1 MKKVTLL
8 LLLIGLQASVFAQGF
23 GIFNNSNYA
32 PVQSV
37 YFNPAKIAD
46 SKQKF
51 QFNLVGFNVYVANDY
66 GVLQSIPKLI
76 KTVQNNGEFGDI
88 LTLQQNGKAKNLDLG
103 VEIRGPSFVAS
114 MGHSQSLAFST
125 RARLLSS
132 ANNVSEELMTAL
144 VKGFKNTDQF
154 GNITNASF
162 DLNANVFSEMGLTY
176 ALNLVNTGNHVL
188 KAGITGKYL
197 WGAGNAQ
204 INNINTNVNITT
216 SVVPPLTNVLTTN
229 SIHINT
235 LVSNSSLL
243 GFQNSSI
250 SLKDITDGRGQG
262 FGADFGF
269 EYEWRPKFKDYQYE
283 VDGKTQTDNTVPKY
297 RLKIG
302 AALTDVGSITYGQGK
317 VVKVNDNTP
326 NKQWTQAQ
334 IDNFDLANLETSF
347 TNVYGAGAVASS
359 INYKA
364 HLPTRLNVN
373 LDLKVAKNFYIASNY
388 MGGFTKKRS
397 TIDISKEQPI
407 IDPTS
412 TLISVIPRI
421 EKPSYELAL
430 PITYSSRYK
439 KTNLGL
445 TSRTGAFFIGTDDIG
460 GALGIGK
467 FTSFNVYAGLNFS
480 IGKKRIKDRD
490 HDTISDKLDK
500 CPTIAGPVENEGCP
514 WPDTDK
520 DGIPDKDDGCPTLAG
535 PAATHGCPDSDGDG
549 VADNADNCPSI
560 PGPLSAQG
568 CPDADGDGIPDKDD
582 LCPTLPG
589 SRDAKGCPDRD
600 HDGIADKDDKC
611 PDIAGTAALFGCP
624 DKDNDGVADSEDLC
638 PDVPG
643 SIALKGCPDR
653 DNDGVADKDD
663 ACPDL
668 AGPFATKG
676 CPDTD
681 GDGVLDKDDLC
692 PTVAGPLAFKGCP
705 DRDKDGVSDAEDLCP
720 DTPGSFAAKGCPDRD
735 GDGVPDKDDKC
746 VDLVGPASNGGCP
759 ITAAP
764 TLTKVEEKI
773 IFTAVSDL
781 QFESGKSVI
790 KAYSFD
796 SLDELAALM
805 VKRPE
810 LTLILSGHTD
820 NVGVPAKNKVL
831 SRKRA
836 EAVKAYLEDAG
847 VDGSRIAAVG
857 YGSSKPIASNKTPQ
871 GRQKNR
877 RVEFKVN

>member
-8 LLLIGLQASVFAQGF
+8 LLLLGLQASVFAQGF

-51 QFNLVGFNVYVANDY
+51 QFNLIGFNLYVANDY

-88 LTLQQNGKAKNLDLG
+88 LTIQQNGKNKNLDFGL
-103 VEIRGPSFVAS
+103 EIRGPSFVAS
-114 MGHSQSLAFST
+114 MGRSQSLAFTS
-125 RARLLSS
+125 RARLLTS

-144 VKGFKNTDQF
+144 VKGFDKTDSY
-154 GNITNASF
+154 GNVVNASF
-162 DLNANVFSEMGLTY
+162 DLNANLYSEVGLTY
-176 ALNLVNTGNHVL
+176 ALNLVNTGNHVFKL
-188 KAGITGKYL
+188 GIGGKYL

-204 INNINTNVNITT
+204 INNINTNVKIAT
-216 SVVPPLTNVLTTN
+216 SVVPPLTNTLTT
-229 SIHINT
+229 SGVQLNT
-235 LVSNSSLL
+235 LVSNSNLL

-269 EYEWRPKFKDYQYE
+269 EYEWRPKYKDYQYE
-283 VDGKTQTDNTVPKY
+283 VDGKIETDNTLSKY
-297 RLKIG
+297 HLKIG
-302 AALTDVGSITYGQGK
+302 AALTDKGSITYGQGK
-317 VVKVNDNTP
+317 TVKLNDNTL

-347 TNVYGAGAVASS
+347 SNIYGAGAVSS
-359 INYKA
+359 SVNYKA
-364 HLPTRLNVN
+364 QLPTRLNIN
-373 LDLKVAKNFYIASNY
+373 LDLKVAKNFFIASNY
-388 MGGFTKKRS
+388 MSGFTKKRS
-397 TIDISKEQPI
+397 SIDISKEQPV
-407 IDPTS
+407 IDPTG

-421 EKPSYELAL
+421 EKPGYELAV

-467 FTSFNVYAGLNFS
+467 FTSFNLYAGLNFS

-490 HDTISDKLDK
+490 RDKISDKLDK

-520 DGIPDKDDGCPTLAG
+520 DGIPDKDDGCPTLPG
-535 PAATHGCPDSDGDG
+535 PASSKGCPDSDGDG
-549 VADNADNCPSI
+549 VADNGDNCPSI

-568 CPDADGDGIPDKDD
+568 CPDADGDGIADKDD

-611 PDIAGTAALFGCP
+611 PDTPGTAVLFGCP

-643 SIALKGCPDR
+643 SITLKGCPDR

-668 AGPFATKG
+668 AGPMATKG

-681 GDGVLDKDDLC
+681 L
-692 PTVAGPLAFKGCP
+692 
-705 DRDKDGVSDAEDLCP
+705 
-720 DTPGSFAAKGCPDRD
+720 
-735 GDGVPDKDDKC
+735 
-746 VDLVGPASNGGCP
+746 
-759 ITAAP
+759 
-764 TLTKVEEKI
+764 
-773 IFTAVSDL
+773 
-781 QFESGKSVI
+781 
-790 KAYSFD
+790 
-796 SLDELAALM
+796 SL
-805 VKRPE
+805 
-810 LTLILSGHTD
+810 IH
-820 NVGVPAKNKVL
+820 
-831 SRKRA
+831 
-836 EAVKAYLEDAG
+836 
-847 VDGSRIAAVG
+847 I
-857 YGSSKPIASNKTPQ
+857 
-871 GRQKNR
+871 
-877 RVEFKVN
+877 

>member
-8 LLLIGLQASVFAQGF
+8 LLLCALKVSVFAQGF

-37 YFNPAKIAD
+37 YFNPSKIAD

-76 KTVQNNGEFGDI
+76 RTVQNNGEFGDI
-88 LTLQQNGKAKNLDLG
+88 LTLQQNGKNKNVDLG
-103 VEIRGPSFVAS
+103 LEIRGPSFVAA
-114 MGHSQSLAFST
+114 MGHSQSLAFTT

-144 VKGFKNTDQF
+144 VKGFTKTDQY
-154 GNITNASF
+154 GNITNATF
-162 DLNANVFSEMGLTY
+162 DLNANLFSEMGLTY
-176 ALNLVNTGNHVL
+176 ALNLINTGNHVF
-188 KAGITGKYL
+188 KAGVTGKYL

-204 INNINTNVNITT
+204 INNINTSVNIT
-216 SVVPPLTNVLTTN
+216 SSALPPLTNVLTTN
-229 SIHINT
+229 GVHLNT
-235 LVSNSSLL
+235 LVSNSKLL
-243 GFQNSSI
+243 GFQNTSI

-283 VDGKTQTDNTVPKY
+283 VDGKTQTDNTLPKY

-317 VVKVNDNTP
+317 IVKLNDNTQ

-334 IDNFDLANLETSF
+334 IDNFDLADLETSF
-347 TNVYGAGAVASS
+347 INVYGAGAVASS
-359 INYKA
+359 LNYKA

-397 TIDISKEQPI
+397 SLDISKEQPV
-407 IDPTS
+407 IDPTG
-412 TLISVIPRI
+412 TLISVVPRI

-439 KTNLGL
+439 KTNIGL

-467 FTSFNVYAGLNFS
+467 FTSFNLYAGLNFS

-500 CPTIAGPVENEGCP
+500 CPTIAGPVENDGCP

-611 PDIAGTAALFGCP
+611 PDVAGTAALLGCP

-692 PTVAGPLAFKGCP
+692 PTVPGPLAFKGCP

-720 DTPGSFAAKGCPDRD
+720 DIPGSVAAKGCPDRD

-746 VDLVGPASNGGCP
+746 IDIVGPASNGGCP

-764 TLTKVEEKI
+764 VLSKVEEKI

-781 QFESGKSVI
+781 QFETGKSTI

-805 VKRPE
+805 VKRKE

-836 EAVKAYLEDAG
+836 EAVKAYLEDAS

-857 YGSSKPIASNKTPQ
+857 YGSSKPVASNKTPQ